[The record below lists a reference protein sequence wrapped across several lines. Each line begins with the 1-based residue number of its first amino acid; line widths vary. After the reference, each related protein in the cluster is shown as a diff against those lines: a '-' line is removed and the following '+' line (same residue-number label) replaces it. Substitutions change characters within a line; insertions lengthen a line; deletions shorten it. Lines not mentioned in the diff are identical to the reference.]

1 MPDMFQRDD
10 PADFAL
16 PGDEEKLAGIAEPSQ
31 EEESQTV
38 ETSVDTAPE
47 ERPRDEKGRFV
58 SEETEVEPEET
69 PEEVEV
75 EEEPELLA
83 GKFKTPEELAAA
95 YEEIQSYA
103 GRLGSELGEL
113 RQLVQQPQQA
123 QQPPLDQAALANLID
138 ERPDMA
144 TELAYQAGNPTALQI
159 AYQAWAADDPTEAKL
174 WATEKRVEQMQAQF
188 AQSQAQMSQ
197 TVASREYN
205 DALET
210 FAKDHPDID
219 EHAGRMQEIARE
231 HPFLANVL
239 QSDDPKA
246 KLDVFE
252 FLYNK
257 ARGRASE
264 NLDEAARAV
273 AREHAEQTQQV
284 KREGILATSTA
295 SIPEAKPSIADEIA
309 DSWDKQ
315 NAPYKSG
322 PDGWNI

>member
-1 MPDMFQRDD
+1 LFQRDD

-16 PGDEEKLAGIAEPSQ
+16 PGDEEKIAQATEPSQ

-58 SEETEVEPEET
+58 SEETEVEAVEET
-69 PEEVEV
+69 PEEEV
-75 EEEPELLA
+75 PEEPELLA
-83 GKFKTPEELAAA
+83 GKFKSPEELAAA

-123 QQPPLDQAALANLID
+123 QPQVLDQAALASLID
-138 ERPDMA
+138 ERPDLA
-144 TELAYQAGNPTALQI
+144 TELAYQSGNQAALQI
-159 AYQAWAADDPTEAKL
+159 AFQAFSEEDETAAKL
-174 WATEKRVEQMQAQF
+174 WATEKRVERMQAQF
-188 AQSQAQMSQ
+188 EQSQTQMTQSVQ
-197 TVASREYN
+197 SREYES
-205 DALET
+205 ALET

-231 HPFLANVL
+231 HPFLADVL
-239 QSDDPKA
+239 QSDNPKA

-309 DSWDKQ
+309 DEWDKQ

-322 PDGWNI
+322 PGGWNI